1 MKQERIST
9 SQLSVVIAITI
20 MGAEVQS
27 IPRVLAS
34 GAENSAWIS
43 LLIGWGIGAV
53 GMALFIRLASRFP
66 TKTLAEYFALVFG
79 RWLGKLLS
87 LSFSAYLIGLCIL
100 NTRVFAQTIAIPLL
114 PETPISAILAVLVVL
129 LVYESH
135 AGLRSIAQLGQMF
148 IVPIALAAVLIVLGV
163 VPLID
168 LGRLEP
174 LFEPGLGPV
183 LSTALVAST
192 YVGELIVILM
202 LYPYLTR
209 KSGALRASFI
219 GMAIALAL
227 LLPVVVAV
235 TGVFGHERAV
245 DLLFPTLSLARL
257 ISFGGFIEHAEVLF
271 VILWLFSAFLKISVF
286 FYAGSLALAQSL
298 DIDDYRPLVNILA
311 TIVVFGAVLPDNI
324 AVVLEFRG
332 LLDRYSWVYQY
343 GIPLLTFAAAVAL
356 HRGDQS
362 EQAQ

>member
-192 YVGELIVILM
+192 YVGESIVILI
-202 LYPYLTR
+202 YPYQQV
-209 KSGALRASFI
+209 GALRASFI